1 MDPAS
6 ATVAFVGFAASL
18 ATVAAV
24 VVDSSRTLHDVYKS
38 VKNAPREIQ
47 RMDQKSKR
55 LHKMILEV
63 QRMSEDLHDGEPP
76 PFIHE
81 FWLEHAGEIHHD
93 FVVFKKKIENLHAG
107 ISKNTSKRK
116 HIIMRIQTFF
126 SEREVRKY
134 EEQLSEHMQTIG
146 ILLNML
152 SQYVCPIVIASH

>member
-81 FWLEHAGEIHHD
+81 FWLEHAGKYTTTSLSSRRKSRTFMPESP
-93 FVVFKKKIENLHAG
+93 KILRREN
-107 ISKNTSKRK
+107 I
-116 HIIMRIQTFF
+116 
-126 SEREVRKY
+126 
-134 EEQLSEHMQTIG
+134 
-146 ILLNML
+146 
-152 SQYVCPIVIASH
+152 